1 MRTSCFLAGES
12 DRTSSH
18 LLRARDRDVRPLS
31 GLGWHTLAVKSKSL
45 WPLVGITLLSLAT
58 VGVFSV
64 AQSGDDKPP
73 SQHDAVREAVK
84 RGEVLPLP
92 QVLDIAEQRL
102 PGEVLEVELEHERG
116 RLIYEIKVLTESG
129 QIRKIKIDARSGDV
143 QSIKDD

>member
-1 MRTSCFLAGES
+1 MKSTFLRT
-12 DRTSSH
+12 
-18 LLRARDRDVRPLS
+18 
-31 GLGWHTLAVKSKSL
+31 
-45 WPLVGITLLSLAT
+45 LVGTTLLSLAT

-64 AQSGDDKPP
+64 AQSGDDRPP
-73 SQHDAVREAVK
+73 DQHDAVREAVK

-102 PGEVLEVELEHERG
+102 PGEVLEVELEHEKG
-116 RLIYEIKVLTESG
+116 RLIYEIKVLTGSG